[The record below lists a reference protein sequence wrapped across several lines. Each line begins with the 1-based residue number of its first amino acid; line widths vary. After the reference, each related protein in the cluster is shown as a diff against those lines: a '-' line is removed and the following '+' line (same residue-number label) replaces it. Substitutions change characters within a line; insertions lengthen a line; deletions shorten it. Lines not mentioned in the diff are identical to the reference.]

1 MVAVGTAQPIPL
13 TTGFGLGSAFLDA
26 LVPWGIGII
35 GLGVLLGFF
44 GAAVKGPSMEW
55 RDVGPDIVEQPPI
68 APRAPGYHYACPGCG
83 GDVYSSQAVCPEC
96 GHQLTVRSAPSP

>member
-1 MVAVGTAQPIPL
+1 MVAIGIAQPILL
-13 TTGFGLGSAFLDA
+13 TTSFGLGSAFLDA
-26 LVPWGIGII
+26 LVPWGIGVI
-35 GLGVLLGFF
+35 GFGVLLGFF

-55 RDVGPDIVEQPPI
+55 RDVGPDAAEQRPP

-96 GHQLTVRSAPSP
+96 GHALTVRSAPSP